1 MASKW
6 LSSPLARIAFLTGGT
21 VLLTLGIN
29 QDENEWIWIGG
40 FLIALAIYL
49 FYSSQK
55 QLREKS
61 WLMLEAIRNRDY
73 SFRLPRH
80 GFIGGERILQNAL
93 NEFGAMM
100 GEQKQLMEQRERFY
114 EQVLSGISSGIIV
127 LDEQNKIIQTNPA
140 ATRLLGLPAL
150 GTLQQLERYGNDIPE
165 LLISLPAGER
175 CNLQY
180 ATSKGEIQLLVRA
193 SIMELGGNTVK
204 ILTLNDIR
212 NEMDT
217 KELES
222 WIKLTRVLTHEIM
235 NSIAPISSL
244 SETFLLRKD
253 VIDSPI
259 YEGIRAIHETSTGL
273 ISFVD
278 SYRKFSALQKPSP
291 EPFYLKELLLQVKSI
306 HLIPSHIQ
314 LTLQIEPDDL
324 MLYADPNLIRQVLI
338 NLLKNA
344 TQAIGENKG
353 KIHIRAYSTK
363 EEHILVY
370 VSNDGPAIPEK
381 EAEEIFVPFFTTK
394 KEGSGIGLSLS
405 RQIMK
410 LSNGSIS
417 LLKAETNGWN
427 TTGQRNNLRGKSDK
441 FISLPERKSAK
452 VMETS
457 GYRLLLPEG
466 TLDYFIISDV
476 KESST
481 EIVIYLEEKNEVPG
495 EYSSM
500 QVESKGFYEPVVV
513 QDFPIRG
520 KKLFLNIRRRR
531 WIVKDEGRYV
541 SRNWKLV
548 AEGSRI
554 THDFA
559 SFLKELY

>member
-6 LSSPLARIAFLTGGT
+6 FSSPLTRIVSLTAG
-21 VLLTLGIN
+21 VFLLTLGISE
-29 QDENEWIWIGG
+29 DENGCIIIGAC
-40 FLIALAIYL
+40 LVILAIFL

-73 SFRLPRH
+73 SFRLPTH
-80 GFIGGERILQNAL
+80 GFIGGERILQNTL
-93 NEFGAMM
+93 NEFGSMM

-127 LDEQNKIIQTNPA
+127 LNEQNKIIQSNPA
-140 ATRLLGLPAL
+140 AARLLSIPAL
-150 GTLQQLERYGNDIPE
+150 GTLQQLERYGEDIPG
-165 LLISLPAGER
+165 LLGSLPAGER

-180 ATSKGEIQLLVRA
+180 TTTKGEVQLLVRA
-193 SIMELGGNTVK
+193 SVMQLGENTVK

-212 NEMDT
+212 NEMDA

-222 WIKLTRVLTHEIM
+222 WVKLTRVLTHEIM

-244 SETFLLRKD
+244 SETFLQRKD
-253 VIDSPI
+253 VKNSPI

-278 SYRKFSALQKPSP
+278 SYRKFSSLQKPSP
-291 EPFYLKELLLQVKSI
+291 EPFYLKELLLQIESI

-314 LTLQIEPDDL
+314 LTLQIEPEDL

-338 NLLKNA
+338 NLIKNA
-344 TQAIGENKG
+344 VQAIGERTG

-370 VSNDGPAIPEK
+370 VSNDGPAIPEQ

-427 TTGQRNNLRGKSDK
+427 TT
-441 FISLPERKSAK
+441 F
-452 VMETS
+452 V
-457 GYRLLLPEG
+457 
-466 TLDYFIISDV
+466 
-476 KESST
+476 
-481 EIVIYLEEKNEVPG
+481 LE
-495 EYSSM
+495 
-500 QVESKGFYEPVVV
+500 F
-513 QDFPIRG
+513 F
-520 KKLFLNIRRRR
+520 
-531 WIVKDEGRYV
+531 
-541 SRNWKLV
+541 
-548 AEGSRI
+548 
-554 THDFA
+554 
-559 SFLKELY
+559 